1 VKWTNYKR
9 EGEIFMNKIKV
20 VKIEYETK
28 DKTLWKACVLAYS
41 IDEAIKAIIN
51 TLPTYD
57 RLISTSMI
65 GEVDMV
71 SKAVYNDYFNNVG
84 KVEDGKD
91 NKLTE
96 GNIKSN
102 VKKSSGKTTPIKPPP
117 APVKEETK
125 PKDKNTL
132 VCPICSKEYKTQ
144 KTLINHMNKMHT

>member
-1 VKWTNYKR
+1 
-9 EGEIFMNKIKV
+9 MNKIKV
-20 VKIEYETK
+20 VKIEYETR

-71 SKAVYNDYFNNVG
+71 SKAVYNDYFDNVG
-84 KVEDGKD
+84 DVED
-91 NKLTE
+91 T
-96 GNIKSN
+96 
-102 VKKSSGKTTPIKPPP
+102 KPTGPTNQE
-117 APVKEETK
+117 VKETDTK

-132 VCPICSKEYKTQ
+132 TCPICSKEYKTQ

>member
-1 VKWTNYKR
+1 
-9 EGEIFMNKIKV
+9 MNKIKV
-20 VKIEYETK
+20 VKIEYETR

-71 SKAVYNDYFNNVG
+71 SKAVYNDYFSNNG
-84 KVEDGKD
+84 SVED
-91 NKLTE
+91 T
-96 GNIKSN
+96 
-102 VKKSSGKTTPIKPPP
+102 KPTGPP
-117 APVKEETK
+117 NQEVKEDNTK
-125 PKDKNTL
+125 PTDKNTL
-132 VCPICSKEYKTQ
+132 TCPICSKEYKTQ

>member
-1 VKWTNYKR
+1 VKWINYKK

-84 KVEDGKD
+84 KVED
-91 NKLTE
+91 
-96 GNIKSN
+96 
-102 VKKSSGKTTPIKPPP
+102 VKPTGPPNQE
-117 APVKEETK
+117 VKEYDTE
-125 PKDKNTL
+125 PKDKNTFT
-132 VCPICSKEYKTQ
+132 CPICSKEYKTQ